1 MGFCGG
7 TWEGRPV
14 DGCGAN
20 GLDVL
25 AIGHVHLDWGQS
37 GVVGSGFLEEMT
49 GGASVC
55 YGACWEGGDES
66 VNKALVYFRFG
77 CAYTPPFLSGGAGFV
92 GLTAAHGVFTGG
104 IVLVAWGFVLAGG
117 TCVFVANPIAM
128 CPTIVA
134 IVASSSWTSGL
145 LLA

>member
-1 MGFCGG
+1 MSFCGATG
-7 TWEGRPV
+7 KGRPV
-14 DGCGAN
+14 DVCGAD

-25 AIGHVHLDWGQS
+25 AVGHVYFDWGCG
-37 GVVGSGFLEEMT
+37 GVGGNCFLEEMT

-55 YGACWEGGDES
+55 YGCCWEGGDES

-77 CAYTPPFLSGGAGFV
+77 CGYTPPSLSGGHGFV

-104 IVLVAWGFVLAGG
+104 IVLVARGFVLAGG
-117 TCVFVANPIAM
+117 TCVLVANPIAM

-134 IVASSSWTSGL
+134 IVTSSSWESGL